1 MRRMKRRELGEKV
14 SARGLLVVGACA
26 SVVSI
31 AVACGGK
38 VTWVEDGPA
47 NTGGT
52 SSGTQSSGTKM
63 TSSTTS
69 KGTTVG
75 PSQTSSTGVSQSAC
89 EKICAIPACGNGDP
103 GCVNDC
109 LSFYT
114 AGCEFEADNY
124 LNCIANNIDQNCAL
138 NTDVCNMFAQAYEQ
152 CTQQSG
158 CVTSGCE
165 GGDSFCKCSGTC
177 FGNSVSATCKSTPM
191 GAQCDC
197 LQNGTLIGQC
207 FDMFPNCS
215 LDEGCC
221 SQFFQPILD

>member
-1 MRRMKRRELGEKV
+1 MKRRELGEKV

-26 SVVSI
+26 SVVTI

-38 VTWVEDGPA
+38 VTWVEDGPQ
-47 NTGGT
+47 NTGGGT
-52 SSGTQSSGTKM
+52 TGTQSSGTKM
-63 TSSTTS
+63 TTSTTS

-75 PSQTSSTGVSQSAC
+75 PSSTTGVTQTAC
-89 EKICAIPACGNGDP
+89 EKICGIPACGNGDP

-114 AGCEFEADNY
+114 PGCEIQADNY
-124 LNCIANNIDQNCAL
+124 LNCIANNLDPNCNLA
-138 NTDVCNMFAQAYEQ
+138 TDVCSGFAQAYDQ
-152 CTQQSG
+152 CNQQSN
-158 CVTSGCE
+158 CVTGACE

-177 FGNSVSATCKSTPM
+177 FGSPVAATCTSTPM

-197 LQNGTLIGQC
+197 LMNGMVIGQC

-215 LDEGCC
+215 LDTGCC